1 MNVSQPNITRT
12 RTTQPSRDEPNLGEP
27 REHLSHYRS
36 NGHSQL
42 KRRQQTHNMEIRIHT
57 CGGSVETF
65 VQDDPALAARILKG
79 IQATKVFTGDTIT
92 IAGEYSLTTFVVSRV
107 NRVDLISEDPPVWK
121 YPTDIID
128 VVELSEDEFR
138 ERSHLSDPARL
149 ERRRTPKQTG
159 ESALAFGEVEMVG
172 GTRIFLAAR
181 IQVGLPAERLQRLR
195 TLFSAVAVHFRMRQ
209 GGTSVLNL
217 KNLVRFTLIPG
228 PDVTPSNAWPA
239 HHLSREREPVCI
251 AGALD

>member
-1 MNVSQPNITRT
+1 M
-12 RTTQPSRDEPNLGEP
+12 
-27 REHLSHYRS
+27 
-36 NGHSQL
+36 
-42 KRRQQTHNMEIRIHT
+42 HNMEIRIHT

-92 IAGEYSLTTFVVSRV
+92 IAGEYSLTTFVASRV
-107 NRVDLISEDPPVWK
+107 NRVDLISEDPPLWK

-128 VVELSEDEFR
+128 AVELSEDEFR

-159 ESALAFGEVEMVG
+159 ESALVFGEVEMVG
-172 GTRIFLAAR
+172 GTRIFLAAKFK
-181 IQVGLPAERLQRLR
+181 VGLPAERLQRFR
-195 TLFSAVAVHFRMRQ
+195 SLFSAAAVHFRMRQ
-209 GGTSVLNL
+209 GGNAILNP
-217 KNLVRFTLIPG
+217 KNHVWFTLNPG
-228 PDVTPSNAWPA
+228 PDVTPIGAWPA
-239 HHLSREREPVCI
+239 HHLSGQQESVLI